1 MGLSANYQEINTN
14 DLDRIVETIES
25 EVEINLYRELDAL
38 ANNEELNQYNMD
50 KMWDSLNFL
59 ITGETSENL
68 TFKSLVTD
76 AIFGSCQFPA
86 NNEELN
92 QYNMDKM
99 WDSLNFLITGE
110 TSENLTFKSL
120 VTDAIFGS
128 CQFPDDMI
136 DIYLAFVAPDGVCDV
151 ADALNDIDIDE
162 YLENFDMK
170 EFAKNN
176 VYPDIWDYE
185 DEEEFIPDGV
195 CDVAD
200 ALNDIDIDEY
210 LENFDMKEFA
220 KNNVYPDIWDY
231 EDEEEFIKADLKAAF
246 EIS

>member
-14 DLDRIVETIES
+14 DLDRIFETIES

-38 ANNEELNQYNMD
+38 
-50 KMWDSLNFL
+50 
-59 ITGETSENL
+59 
-68 TFKSLVTD
+68 
-76 AIFGSCQFPA
+76 A

-162 YLENFDMK
+162 YLK
-170 EFAKNN
+170 TS
-176 VYPDIWDYE
+176 I
-185 DEEEFIPDGV
+185 
-195 CDVAD
+195 
-200 ALNDIDIDEY
+200 
-210 LENFDMKEFA
+210 
-220 KNNVYPDIWDY
+220 
-231 EDEEEFIKADLKAAF
+231 
-246 EIS
+246 

>member
-1 MGLSANYQEINTN
+1 MGLSANYQEINTD

-38 ANNEELNQYNMD
+38 
-50 KMWDSLNFL
+50 
-59 ITGETSENL
+59 
-68 TFKSLVTD
+68 
-76 AIFGSCQFPA
+76 A

-176 VYPDIWDYE
+176 VYPEIWE
-185 DEEEFIPDGV
+185 
-195 CDVAD
+195 
-200 ALNDIDIDEY
+200 
-210 LENFDMKEFA
+210 
-220 KNNVYPDIWDY
+220 Y

-246 EIS
+246 ETLKEFYIETANNGNCVLVFIG

>member
-76 AIFGSCQFPA
+76 AIFGSCQFP
-86 NNEELN
+86 
-92 QYNMDKM
+92 
-99 WDSLNFLITGE
+99 
-110 TSENLTFKSL
+110 
-120 VTDAIFGS
+120 
-128 CQFPDDMI
+128 DDMI

-162 YLENFDMK
+162 CLENFDMK

-176 VYPDIWDYE
+176 VYPEIWEYE
-185 DEEEFIPDGV
+185 DE
-195 CDVAD
+195 
-200 ALNDIDIDEY
+200 
-210 LENFDMKEFA
+210 KEL
-220 KNNVYPDIWDY
+220 
-231 EDEEEFIKADLKAAF
+231 IKADLKAAF
-246 EIS
+246 ETLKEFYIETANNGNCVLVFIG